1 MKKFPDRPWRT
12 IKDIIREYVAKR
24 HGVYALYRGN
34 RLYYVGL
41 ASNLRNRLRHHL
53 RDRHGQSWDR
63 FSVYLTI
70 GDSHIKELESL
81 VLRIVSPPGN
91 KTGGTFGKAENLR
104 NQLSQALRQQLRKE
118 VRELLGGPKRKTPV
132 KPRSTSPKNR
142 KGQSPVLS
150 KYISTPLKLKAKF
163 KKQNRHGQ
171 GCEKWDNP
179 FCREN
184 LFFALALSEGS
195 LQPTL
200 QRLDLLE
207 LRARAWRLGSFRP
220 VAKVKSGRA
229 ALGKNVRHGNGLSR
243 LRGDENAKKR
253 YPLTACVC
261 C

>member
-1 MKKFPDRPWRT
+1 MPKHTPLVSQYLEKISRAALE
-12 IKDIIREYVAKR
+12 KHQGIIREYVAKR

-118 VRELLGGPKRKTPV
+118 VRELLGGPKRTATV
-132 KPRSTSPKNR
+132 KPTSNFPQKS
-142 KGQSPVLS
+142 KGRLPVLS
-150 KYISTPLKLKAKF
+150 KYVSTPLRLKAKF
-163 KKQNRHGQ
+163 KNK
-171 GCEKWDNP
+171 
-179 FCREN
+179 
-184 LFFALALSEGS
+184 
-195 LQPTL
+195 TVT
-200 QRLDLLE
+200 
-207 LRARAWRLGSFRP
+207 AR
-220 VAKVKSGRA
+220 V
-229 ALGKNVRHGNGLSR
+229 GKNGTIRFAGKTYSSPSLAASAACGRKARNGWTFWSYERAPGDWVRLNQ
-243 LRGDENAKKR
+243 LRK
-253 YPLTACVC
+253 
-261 C
+261 

>member
-1 MKKFPDRPWRT
+1 MPKHTPLVCQYLEKISRSALE
-12 IKDIIREYVAKR
+12 KYQGIIREYVAKR

-41 ASNLRNRLRHHL
+41 TSNLRNRLRHHL

-142 KGQSPVLS
+142 KGQPPVLS
-150 KYISTPLKLKAKF
+150 KYISTPLKLKATF
-163 KKQNRHGQ
+163 KNKSITARVLKNGTIR
-171 GCEKWDNP
+171 
-179 FCREN
+179 
-184 LFFALALSEGS
+184 FAGKTYFSPSLAAKAACDRPSCNGWTFWSYERAPS
-195 LQPTL
+195 DWV
-200 QRLDLLE
+200 RLDQ
-207 LRARAWRLGSFRP
+207 LR
-220 VAKVKSGRA
+220 K
-229 ALGKNVRHGNGLSR
+229 
-243 LRGDENAKKR
+243 
-253 YPLTACVC
+253 
-261 C
+261 

>member
-1 MKKFPDRPWRT
+1 MPKHTPLVSQYLEKISRSALE
-12 IKDIIREYVAKR
+12 KHQGIIREYVAKR

-91 KTGGTFGKAENLR
+91 KLVGAFGKAENLR

-118 VRELLGGPKRKTPV
+118 VRDLLGGPKRKSPV

-142 KGQSPVLS
+142 TGQPPVLS
-150 KYISTPLKLKAKF
+150 KYLSTPLKLKAKF
-163 KKQNRHGQ
+163 KNKTVTARVTRNGTIR
-171 GCEKWDNP
+171 
-179 FCREN
+179 
-184 LFFALALSEGS
+184 FAGETYFSPSLAARAACGRKTCNGWTFWNYERAPGDWV
-195 LQPTL
+195 
-200 QRLDLLE
+200 RLDLL
-207 LRARAWRLGSFRP
+207 R
-220 VAKVKSGRA
+220 K
-229 ALGKNVRHGNGLSR
+229 
-243 LRGDENAKKR
+243 
-253 YPLTACVC
+253 
-261 C
+261 